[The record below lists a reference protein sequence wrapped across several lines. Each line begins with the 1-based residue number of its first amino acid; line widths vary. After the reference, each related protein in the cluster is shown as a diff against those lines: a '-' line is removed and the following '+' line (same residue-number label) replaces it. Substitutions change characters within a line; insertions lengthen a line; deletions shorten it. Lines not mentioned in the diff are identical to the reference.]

1 MSSVRS
7 ARAAM
12 ERDIMERDIMERDIM
27 ERVIMERDIME
38 RVIGETSR
46 WAVNAK
52 PSSAILTLG

>member
-7 ARAAM
+7 ARAA
-12 ERDIMERDIMERDIM
+12 MERDIMERDIM